1 MISRFLPPAAS
12 AHAAA
17 IDAMLEHV
25 HLMVLVLFVGWSA
38 YFMYVLLRFR
48 RGAHPKANPSGTHGR
63 YAMGIFAAV
72 AVAEA
77 VMLIGFALPL
87 WFERTAAA
95 PAVENPLVIRVTAEQ
110 FVWNVHYPG
119 TDGEFGDTTPA
130 LVSPTNPLGLDR
142 TSRFGKDDVVLLS
155 EIHLPVNRTVL
166 IQLASKDVIHSFGV
180 PAMRV
185 KQDAVPGLRSPVWFT
200 PTVEGEFEVA
210 CSQLCGIGHHRM
222 RGVIKVESVDAYRK
236 FLADEDALQ
245 RAK

>member
-12 AHAAA
+12 EHAGA
-17 IDAMLEHV
+17 IDAMLDHV
-25 HLMVLVLFVGWSA
+25 HVLILVLFAGWAA
-38 YFMYVLLRFR
+38 YFIFVLLRFR
-48 RGAHPKANPSGTHGR
+48 QGTHPRANPAGTHGR
-63 YAMGIFAAV
+63 FAMAIFAAV
-72 AVAEA
+72 AIAEA

-87 WFERTAAA
+87 WFERTSAA
-95 PAVENPLVIRVTAEQ
+95 PAGENPLVIRVTAEQ

-119 TDGEFGDTTPA
+119 ADGEFGETTPA

-142 TSRFGKDDVVLLS
+142 SSRYGKDDLVLLS

-185 KQDAVPGLRSPVWFT
+185 KQDVVPGLRSPVWFT
-200 PTVEGEFEVA
+200 PTVTGEFEIA

-222 RGVIKVESVDAYRK
+222 RGVIKVESTEAYRK

-245 RAK
+245 RVK